1 MPIIQ
6 GFSNSVKGWGKP
18 LPYNKKIPSK
28 FSIPPIWKG
37 CLLGRIDTYKISTY
51 NGELL
56 DFMKENFKRNL
67 NISGLKLTL
76 KNCTVLRKSKG
87 SEQKSLPQVNFFSHL
102 HSDFQFFTIH
112 NSKLVFLFFFNCYL
126 AAPRPTL
133 GHYRGDSLT
142 HPMLI
147 TAFFYIFDLKVTGS
161 LVTRLGP

>member
-112 NSKLVFLFFFNCYL
+112 NSKLVFLVFFNCYL
-126 AAPRPTL
+126 AAPWPTL

-147 TAFFYIFDLKVTGS
+147 TAFYIFDLKVTGS
-161 LVTRLGP
+161 LITRLGP